1 MLYRAVFFDRDDTL
15 NIDPGYLNDPSEVK
29 LFPGVPEGIANLKA
43 VCDFKIVV
51 VSNQSGITRGLV
63 SNNTVDLIHNR
74 INEILSEF
82 NTSIDAFYYC
92 PYHPD
97 YDPPEKTIC
106 RKPSPYMIVQAAEE
120 LKLDLKKSYLV
131 GDKYSDIECAINAGV
146 KPILINYNQDK
157 DLINLLKKDGKTPNF
172 VASNFN
178 AVVNFI
184 ISDSLGDS
192 N

>member
-120 LKLDLKKSYLV
+120 LKLDLNKSYLV